1 MIHITEPQ
9 RQQIMQTK
17 EFADK
22 FNELTE
28 GWKPSKYPDVDYF
41 NTVRKGMINS
51 IPFAQFGMDME
62 TYMRFRNA
70 EIRELEWGLLHKV
83 LAHGMTLPPTSFP
96 NYPEFLANFY
106 DCLKEIE
113 QFVAKQ
119 REECVKSV
127 FLQLKAKNSLIK

>member
-28 GWKPSKYPDVDYF
+28 GWKPTTYPDVDYF
-41 NTVRKGMINS
+41 NTVRSGMIDS

-62 TYMRFRNA
+62 TYLRLRNG
-70 EIRELEWGLLHKV
+70 EIRQLEWGLLHKV

-96 NYPEFLANFY
+96 NYPEFLASFY
-106 DCLKEIE
+106 ECLKEIE

-119 REECVKSV
+119 REESVKSV